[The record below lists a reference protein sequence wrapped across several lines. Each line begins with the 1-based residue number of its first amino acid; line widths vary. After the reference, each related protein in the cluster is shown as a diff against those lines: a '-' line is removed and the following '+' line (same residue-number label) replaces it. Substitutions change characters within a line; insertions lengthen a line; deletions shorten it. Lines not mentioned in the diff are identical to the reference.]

1 MNVTDVIAQDA
12 ERNGKRP
19 ASVLTGVMEAVDRRK
34 AKLLH
39 DNASVII
46 LDPIEG
52 SKSAYNLHLFTAD
65 KPQGLAKSAKVL
77 LQQVRALPGVQK
89 VYGTTKNNQLLRLLK
104 MTGVNVMEPDR
115 KGYTWM
121 TEL

>member
-1 MNVTDVIAQDA
+1 MNVTDVISADA

-19 ASVLTGVMEAVDRRK
+19 ADVLTGVMIAMDKKK

-39 DNASVII
+39 DNASVVI
-46 LDPIEG
+46 LEPIGG
-52 SKSAYNLHLFTAD
+52 SENAYNLHLFTAD
-65 KPQGLAKSAKVL
+65 SPQGLAKSAKAL
-77 LQQVRALPGVQK
+77 LQQVQGIPGIQK

-104 MTGVNVMEPDR
+104 MTGVNVMDADR